1 MTHWAAIYRA
11 DSRTRDAPFS
21 AGGITLARDDERRA
35 ATDKTRIRTVTMSS
49 PSARDWSSALQAT
62 VTDEK
67 EAQMSET
74 PEPDAPERPVTIAE
88 RLQARVTHAVKRAAP
103 YVVTIDGF
111 LLILVGIYAIV
122 GALNT
127 VHGEGFLLVV
137 GGLALILFGI
147 MVIMRWNPQA
157 VRTGLI
163 GLTAGYFASALSEF
177 EVATDPCDI
186 GSTIARCAGEATVGT
201 PWIVYQGPL
210 ILAMLL
216 FIFIAFE
223 RRLEPTTAPAPTES

>member
-1 MTHWAAIYRA
+1 MEVPQRRPTVADRLRA
-11 DSRTRDAPFS
+11 
-21 AGGITLARDDERRA
+21 RA
-35 ATDKTRIRTVTMSS
+35 
-49 PSARDWSSALQAT
+49 
-62 VTDEK
+62 
-67 EAQMSET
+67 
-74 PEPDAPERPVTIAE
+74 
-88 RLQARVTHAVKRAAP
+88 THAMRRSAP
-103 YVVTIDGF
+103 YLVTVDGF

-127 VHGEGFLLVV
+127 THGEAFLLIV
-137 GGLALILFGI
+137 GGLALILFGV
-147 MVIMRWNPQA
+147 MVILRWNPQA

-163 GLTAGYFASALSEF
+163 GLTAGYFAVALSEF

-186 GSTIARCAGEATVGT
+186 GSTIARCAGEATIGT

-223 RRLEPTTAPAPTES
+223 PLLQSTAPAASDEA

>member
-1 MTHWAAIYRA
+1 MNGTAET
-11 DSRTRDAPFS
+11 DVP
-21 AGGITLARDDERRA
+21 ERRP
-35 ATDKTRIRTVTMSS
+35 T
-49 PSARDWSSALQAT
+49 L
-62 VTDEK
+62 
-67 EAQMSET
+67 
-74 PEPDAPERPVTIAE
+74 AE
-88 RLQARVTHAVKRAAP
+88 RLRARVTLAMTRAAP
-103 YVVTIDGF
+103 YVVTVDGF

-122 GALNT
+122 GATNT
-127 VHGEGFLLVV
+127 IHGEAFLLIV

-147 MVIMRWNPQA
+147 MVILRWSPQA

-186 GSTIARCAGEATVGT
+186 GSTLARCVGETTLGT

-223 RRLEPTTAPAPTES
+223 PLLQSTEGSAPG